1 MAAAEDYRSRIESLL
16 ASLSLP
22 AELISA
28 RGLTL
33 QPEAGELALAG
44 VGADGREHRLIPRAA
59 DAWRAMRAAARADGI
74 GLEIVSAFRGVERQ
88 TEIVRH
94 KLARGLTPEEIFAV
108 TAPPGYSEHHSGRAV
123 DVTTDGAQPLEEEF
137 ERTAAFRWLLEHASE
152 FSFFLSYPRGN
163 AAGYTFEPWHWCY
176 RADVV

>member
-1 MAAAEDYRSRIESLL
+1 MGAAEDYRSRIESLL

-22 AELISA
+22 AELISE

-44 VGADGREHRLIPRAA
+44 VGADGREHRLIPPEA
-59 DAWRAMRAAARADGI
+59 DAWRAMRAAARADGV

-94 KLARGLTPEEIFAV
+94 KLARGLTPEDMLYPDVLGGSMSSVFQLMKKSV
-108 TAPPGYSEHHSGRAV
+108 DTAGDAAAATINRKNMVARAV
-123 DVTTDGAQPLEEEF
+123 RDKETRLSVFL
-137 ERTAAFRWLLEHASE
+137 AADDKS
-152 FSFFLSYPRGN
+152 G
-163 AAGYTFEPWHWCY
+163 
-176 RADVV
+176 

>member
-1 MAAAEDYRSRIESLL
+1 
-16 ASLSLP
+16 
-22 AELISA
+22 
-28 RGLTL
+28 
-33 QPEAGELALAG
+33 
-44 VGADGREHRLIPRAA
+44 
-59 DAWRAMRAAARADGI
+59 
-74 GLEIVSAFRGVERQ
+74 VSAFRGVERQ

-137 ERTAAFRWLLEHASE
+137 EQTAAFRWLLEHAGE
-152 FSFFLSYPRGN
+152 FSFYLSYPKGN
-163 AAGYTFEPWHWCY
+163 SSGFVYEPWHWCY